1 MPAYAKATLRGAIM
15 LDVHLCKSRWLAKP
29 GYAVFLICFSTTAQT
44 NPQVPPEGQLPTRY
58 RVVVVS
64 SRLRGPSSVVFT
76 ADANPQGH
84 LSLTNAQGNVLLSGD
99 VLLLNLGQIDFLSA
113 RTTLESISPVVNV
126 IFL

>member
-1 MPAYAKATLRGAIM
+1 MARQAG
-15 LDVHLCKSRWLAKP
+15 LCSL
-29 GYAVFLICFSTTAQT
+29 LICFSTTAQT

-64 SRLRGPSSVVFT
+64 SRLQGPSSVVFT
-76 ADANPQGH
+76 ADANAQGH

-99 VLLLNLGQIDFLSA
+99 VLILNPDQIDFLSA
-113 RTTLESISPVVNV
+113 TTTLESISPVVNA